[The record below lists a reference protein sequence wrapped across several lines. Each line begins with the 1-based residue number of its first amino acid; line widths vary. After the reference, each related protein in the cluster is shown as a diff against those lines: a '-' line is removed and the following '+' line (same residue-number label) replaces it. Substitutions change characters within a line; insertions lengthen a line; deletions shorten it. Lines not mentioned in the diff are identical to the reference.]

1 MQIIRNRLKFSL
13 PACGISFWS
22 SFHSPGF
29 TGLLSC
35 SKPTEASWAG
45 GRALALR
52 ASQVAL
58 VVKNLPANAGDTRDM
73 GLILGWEDALEKGM
87 ATHSSI
93 LIRRISWTEK
103 PGGLQFIE
111 LQRVGQ
117 DWSDSACMHTWGQHH
132 EPPWTS
138 LTTTTVNCYCKF

>member
-1 MQIIRNRLKFSL
+1 
-13 PACGISFWS
+13 
-22 SFHSPGF
+22 
-29 TGLLSC
+29 
-35 SKPTEASWAG
+35 
-45 GRALALR
+45 
-52 ASQVAL
+52 
-58 VVKNLPANAGDTRDM
+58 VVKNLPANAGDIRDM

-117 DWSDSACMHTWGQHH
+117 D
-132 EPPWTS
+132 
-138 LTTTTVNCYCKF
+138 